1 MGNKLSFIGE
11 YRHNLDTKGRL
22 AVPAH
27 FRNLLGNYFTI
38 TVGLDGCITVYTEEQ
53 WEVFY
58 DKLMTLPTNKKNSRD
73 YVRAFTA
80 NARTC
85 ELDAQGRILLPQSLI
100 RYGGLTK
107 ECAIIGVGNH
117 IEIWNAEKW
126 DEICNST
133 LDSLNGIAEDL
144 PEMLG

>member
-1 MGNKLSFIGE
+1 MPQLNK
-11 YRHNLDTKGRL
+11 YQMR
-22 AVPAH
+22 PAFGWGPGVTQRKH
-27 FRNLLGNYFTI
+27 VAEIFAKQPIMLND
-38 TVGLDGCITVYTEEQ
+38 VV
-53 WEVFY
+53 
-58 DKLMTLPTNKKNSRD
+58 
-73 YVRAFTA
+73 VRAFTA

-126 DEICNST
+126 DDICNST